1 MAQAGCHPVEVNAM
15 HLPDLAAAR
24 WVRTTQVL
32 TESPAGLRLQACPPS
47 LREAPE
53 SWLRRVW
60 LWLAAPA
67 PQDPEPP
74 FGRLGGVRDDFLGAL
89 ADVERDAAIPLR
101 RRIELSRSLRE
112 LWHLRAEVY
121 RLVAVQHSQAEAEAR
136 LADLNRHFPTRA
148 PRSGFA
154 PL

>member
-1 MAQAGCHPVEVNAM
+1 M
-15 HLPDLAAAR
+15 HLPDLAAEQ
-24 WVRTTQVL
+24 WVRTTQIL
-32 TESPAGLRLQACPPS
+32 NESPARPRPQPGPPA
-47 LREAPE
+47 LPEA
-53 SWLRRVW
+53 SATWLKRAW

-67 PQDPEPP
+67 PQDTVPSLE
-74 FGRLGGVRDDFLGAL
+74 RLDLVQDDFLGAL
-89 ADVERDAAIPLR
+89 ADVGPDAATELR
-101 RRIELSRSLRE
+101 RRIERARSMRE